1 MDHWDI
7 RLTFVIAPK
16 RGLLRRM
23 AKLLPAVFFIMPAA
37 AVLTTQATLVEAAS
51 AQCMAQPDSSA
62 PTGSRWYYRIDRVN
76 HHRCWFL
83 SSRDLSA
90 HFSIR
95 RTGALRHRDL
105 INRSLRGAEIVE
117 QSELD
122 EKARQ
127 GSAVFPNEQTLRELA
142 APQFDALTSGG
153 LVPHKVTTIS
163 YAPPRSGAPTARGQ
177 HVDAMRAGEQSSA
190 RGANVDFVFLSGA
203 FATALLVAGGAFQVV
218 GRIHQTRRARQH
230 DPIPLHFCA

>member
-23 AKLLPAVFFIMPAA
+23 AKLLPAVAFIMPAA

-76 HHRCWFL
+76 HRRCWFL
-83 SSRDLSA
+83 SSRNLSA

-127 GSAVFPNEQTLRELA
+127 GSTVLPNEQTLRELA

>member
-23 AKLLPAVFFIMPAA
+23 AKLLPAVAFIMPAA

-51 AQCMAQPDSSA
+51 AQCMAQPGSSA

-127 GSAVFPNEQTLRELA
+127 GSTVLPNEQTLRELA
-142 APQFDALTSGG
+142 APQFDALTSAG
-153 LVPHKVTTIS
+153 LVTHKVTTIS
-163 YAPPRSGAPTARGQ
+163 HAPPRIGAPTARGQ

>member
-7 RLTFVIAPK
+7 RLNFVIAPK
-16 RGLLRRM
+16 SGPLRGM
-23 AKLLPAVFFIMPAA
+23 AKLLPAVFFIIPAA
-37 AVLTTQATLVEAAS
+37 VVLTTQATLVEAAS
-51 AQCMAQPDSSA
+51 AQCMAQPGSSA
-62 PTGSRWYYRIDRVN
+62 STGGRWYYRIDRVN
-76 HHRCWFL
+76 HRRCWFL

-95 RTGALRHRDL
+95 RNGALRHRDL

-117 QSELD
+117 QSELN

-127 GSAVFPNEQTLRELA
+127 GSAVSPTEQTLRELA
-142 APQFDALTSGG
+142 APQFDALTSAD
-153 LVPHKVTTIS
+153 LAPHKVTTIS

-177 HVDAMRAGEQSSA
+177 HVDAMHAGGENSA
-190 RGANVDFVFLSGA
+190 RGANVDLVFLSGA

-218 GRIHQTRRARQH
+218 GRIHRTRRARQH

>member
-1 MDHWDI
+1 MHGAT
-7 RLTFVIAPK
+7 RLV
-16 RGLLRRM
+16 
-23 AKLLPAVFFIMPAA
+23 
-37 AVLTTQATLVEAAS
+37 S
-51 AQCMAQPDSSA
+51 ANRQPL
-62 PTGSRWYYRIDRVN
+62 RVN
-76 HHRCWFL
+76 HRRCWFL

-105 INRSLRGAEIVE
+105 INRSLRRAEIVE

-122 EKARQ
+122 ERARQ

-142 APQFDALTSGG
+142 APQFDALTSAG

-163 YAPPRSGAPTARGQ
+163 YAPPRSGAATARGQ
-177 HVDAMRAGEQSSA
+177 HVDAMHAGEQSSA

-203 FATALLVAGGAFQVV
+203 FATAPLVAGGAFQVV

-230 DPIPLHFCA
+230 DPIPLHLCA

>member
-1 MDHWDI
+1 ML
-7 RLTFVIAPK
+7 RYNIAPAI
-16 RGLLRRM
+16 L
-23 AKLLPAVFFIMPAA
+23 V
-37 AVLTTQATLVEAAS
+37 VLSATALVTAQATLNEAVAS
-51 AQCMAQPDSSA
+51 ECNARPGLSG
-62 PTGSRWYYRIDRVN
+62 PRGTHWYYRVDRVN
-76 HHRCWFL
+76 HRRCWFL

-90 HFSIR
+90 HSSIR

-105 INRSLRGAEIVE
+105 INRSLRGAEIA
-117 QSELD
+117 QQTELD

-127 GSAVFPNEQTLRELA
+127 GSTVLPNEQTLRELA
-142 APQFDALTSGG
+142 APQFDALTSAG
-153 LVPHKVTTIS
+153 LVTHKVTTIS
-163 YAPPRSGAPTARGQ
+163 HAPPRIGAPTARGQ

-218 GRIHQTRRARQH
+218 GRIHRTRRARQH

>member
-7 RLTFVIAPK
+7 RLTFAIAPK

-76 HHRCWFL
+76 HRRCWLL
-83 SSRDLSA
+83 SSRDVSA

-105 INRSLRGAEIVE
+105 INRSLRGAEIAQ
-117 QSELD
+117 QSELE

-142 APQFDALTSGG
+142 APQFDALTSAG

-163 YAPPRSGAPTARGQ
+163 YAPSRSGAPAARGQ
-177 HVDAMRAGEQSSA
+177 HVDAMHARERSLA
-190 RGANVDFVFLSGA
+190 RGAAEPMLS
-203 FATALLVAGGAFQVV
+203 
-218 GRIHQTRRARQH
+218 
-230 DPIPLHFCA
+230 

>member
-1 MDHWDI
+1 
-7 RLTFVIAPK
+7 
-16 RGLLRRM
+16 
-23 AKLLPAVFFIMPAA
+23 
-37 AVLTTQATLVEAAS
+37 
-51 AQCMAQPDSSA
+51 
-62 PTGSRWYYRIDRVN
+62 
-76 HHRCWFL
+76 
-83 SSRDLSA
+83 
-90 HFSIR
+90 
-95 RTGALRHRDL
+95 L

-127 GSAVFPNEQTLRELA
+127 GSTVLPNEQTLRELA
-142 APQFDALTSGG
+142 APQFDALTSAG
-153 LVPHKVTTIS
+153 LVTHKVTTIS
-163 YAPPRSGAPTARGQ
+163 HAPPRIGAPTARGQ